1 MPRILAALS
10 ACLLAASANAQTPRL
25 PDADPALFRVA
36 DDDTTIWL
44 FGTIHMLDG
53 KSSWFDEAIRD
64 AFDESSELV
73 LETVEPDAATSQQ
86 VVLEKAIDL
95 EGPTLSESLPAATM
109 AALSAELSRGG
120 IPLAAVEPMDPWMA
134 ALTLVQLQYQRL
146 GLRPESGAEELLK
159 RAAAETGK
167 PVSGLEDFE
176 WQLDL
181 FDTMPEEAQIA
192 FLQEGIEELANA
204 ETFIAEMVAAW
215 NAGDMKTLSGLMNEG
230 LQANP
235 DLRRRL
241 LTQRNANWAAWI
253 QDRLETPG
261 TVFVAVGAGHLGGED
276 SVQAQL
282 KTLGIDTVRVD
293 Y

>member
-1 MPRILAALS
+1 MARILAVLS
-10 ACLLAASANAQTPRL
+10 ACLLAASANAQTSPMS
-25 PDADPALFRVA
+25 DADPALFRVA

-95 EGPTLSESLPAATM
+95 EGPTLSETLPAATM

-159 RAAAETGK
+159 TAAAETGK

-282 KTLGIDTVRVD
+282 KTLGIETVRVD